1 MAEKEV
7 SFLTDKSAKGRFLR
21 ALTVAVPSIAL
32 AKNDPYLVKS
42 LYDKEAEFGKLDRED
57 ARDLIKSSATSITN
71 LINKNKVKRQ
81 NRVDSN
87 LDSLTKIKG
96 LFPEI
101 KDNSD
106 IALIQKRG
114 LGKTLQKIK
123 EDYSLTSIVPLL
135 STLKEN
141 VDTTSENPQATKVPN
156 TTLNEL
162 AEAMAG
168 PAKQLDFELAKV
180 RSAPASGPITS
191 FVSGE
196 MFSDEKGVDITPQ
209 IRNIVKASDI
219 SPTIDD
225 AKSAEL
231 RAMLDT
237 DSDILTEEARKAA
250 KIVGQTGKDVI
261 GDAQVEGR
269 LAKAL
274 GKVVGVDVDFN
285 ELTGVI
291 KYAAK
296 DAKLKKEF
304 EQIIRILAD
313 KGLKQK
319 ITLAQLDD
327 PRFLSNLDLINQIVG
342 ANTETVKI
350 GDVETTQV
358 GGELKQY
365 LIDKG
370 LYDSLAPDVN
380 KKDKEI
386 TKEKDKDKNKNKP
399 PIVDPKDKVKE
410 PESMEELVRKIRKS
424 NLYSANGRK
433 IFTQLVKRDRAK
445 YMKLIEEGEKNLRDG
460 KPLQKT
466 IEGPDGKPLKNPDG
480 SFKTR
485 DMTDAEAKEYA
496 EIFKR
501 RYSVEGF
508 ALSVIRQLKE
518 QYGFKINSSQQ
529 GTLVDLIKNNKFF
542 DNPYLDQFPKD

>member
-1 MAEKEV
+1 MAEKES
-7 SFLTDKSAKGRFLR
+7 SFLTDKSASGRFKR
-21 ALTVAVPSIAL
+21 ALSVALPSIAL
-32 AKNDPYLVKS
+32 ARNDPYLVKS
-42 LYDKEAEFGKLDRED
+42 LYDKEAEFGKLDRDD

-81 NRVDSN
+81 TRVDSN

-114 LGKTLQKIK
+114 LGTTLQKIK
-123 EDYSLTSIVPLL
+123 EDYSLTSVVPLL
-135 STLKEN
+135 ENLKEQ
-141 VDTTSENPQATKVPN
+141 VDVTSENLQATKVPN
-156 TTLNEL
+156 TTLSEL

-168 PAKQLDFELAKV
+168 PAKKLDLELSRV

-219 SPTIDD
+219 TPTIDD

-250 KIVGQTGKDVI
+250 KIVSQTGKDII

-274 GKVVGVDVDFN
+274 GKIVGVDVDFN

-304 EQIIRILAD
+304 EQIIRVLAD

-319 ITLAQLDD
+319 ITLAQQDD

-342 ANTETVKI
+342 ANTETVTV
-350 GDVETTQV
+350 GDAETTQV

-386 TKEKDKDKNKNKP
+386 IKDKDK
-399 PIVDPKDKVKE
+399 DKDK
-410 PESMEELVRKIRKS
+410 S
-424 NLYSANGRK
+424 
-433 IFTQLVKRDRAK
+433 
-445 YMKLIEEGEKNLRDG
+445 
-460 KPLQKT
+460 
-466 IEGPDGKPLKNPDG
+466 
-480 SFKTR
+480 
-485 DMTDAEAKEYA
+485 
-496 EIFKR
+496 
-501 RYSVEGF
+501 
-508 ALSVIRQLKE
+508 
-518 QYGFKINSSQQ
+518 
-529 GTLVDLIKNNKFF
+529 
-542 DNPYLDQFPKD
+542 

>member
-81 NRVDSN
+81 SRVDSN

-114 LGKTLQKIK
+114 LGTTLQKIK

-141 VDTTSENPQATKVPN
+141 VDATSENLQATKVPN

-168 PAKQLDFELAKV
+168 PAKQLDFELTKV

-219 SPTIDD
+219 TPTIDD

-237 DSDILTEEARKAA
+237 DSDILTQEARKAA
-250 KIVGQTGKDVI
+250 KIVSQTGKDII

-274 GKVVGVDVDFN
+274 GKIVGVDVDFN

-304 EQIIRILAD
+304 EQIIRVLAD

-319 ITLAQLDD
+319 ITLAQQDD

-342 ANTETVKI
+342 ANTETVKV
-350 GDVETTQV
+350 GDAETTQV

-365 LIDKG
+365 LINKG
-370 LYDSLAPDVN
+370 LYDSLTPDVSKN
-380 KKDKEI
+380 KKD
-386 TKEKDKDKNKNKP
+386 DKNINKKENKKDKP
-399 PIVDPKDKVKE
+399 PIVDPKDKDKE
-410 PESMEELVRKIRKS
+410 PDSIEELIRKMKKS
-424 NLYSANGRK
+424 NLYSVNGKK
-433 IFTQLVKRDRAK
+433 IFTQLAKRDRAK

-466 IEGPDGKPLKNPDG
+466 IKGPDGEFLKNPDG

-508 ALSVIRQLKE
+508 ALSVIKQLKN
-518 QYGFKINSSQQ
+518 QYGFKINNTQQ
-529 GTLVDLIKNNKFF
+529 SLLVNLIKNNKFF
-542 DNPYLDQFPKD
+542 DNPYADQFPKD